1 MMLVLQSSEGLVKPV
16 SWRAPSEISAG
27 GIAWVYRLA
36 EWCSFCF
43 YIKLRVLVGAVEAEL
58 AWHLLQRLLHGATA
72 LRFPRGSIVERGKSL
87 LPLRALGRGADVYP
101 LFLLVVLAVALS
113 GCSVRKIAINK
124 LSDSLAN
131 SGTTF
136 ASDNDPEFVGQ
147 AIPFSL
153 KLIEGLLAESPK
165 HRGLLYAAASG
176 FTQYSYVYVQQPSD
190 ELESEDVTRSGDLSV
205 RARNLYL
212 RARDYGLRGLDTK
225 HRGFAEA
232 LRANPKS
239 AVRVAKPED
248 VPLLYWT
255 AVSWGAAISLSKDHP
270 DLIAEQPQVE
280 ALIDRAYE
288 LNPGYEHGVL
298 DQFLISYESARQ
310 GAPSDFAV
318 RSKAH
323 FDRAVTLTN
332 GQLASPFV
340 TYAETVSVQKQ
351 NRAEFESL
359 LKQAL
364 AVDPDSRPEWRLS
377 NIIMQRR
384 ARWLLSRED
393 ALFLE

>member
-1 MMLVLQSSEGLVKPV
+1 MKEGKMRAQMHCSPSKKAQRLWPHLVLLALS
-16 SWRAPSEISAG
+16 
-27 GIAWVYRLA
+27 IA
-36 EWCSFCF
+36 
-43 YIKLRVLVGAVEAEL
+43 
-58 AWHLLQRLLHGATA
+58 T
-72 LRFPRGSIVERGKSL
+72 
-87 LPLRALGRGADVYP
+87 
-101 LFLLVVLAVALS
+101 S
-113 GCSVRKIAINK
+113 GCSVRKFAINK
-124 LSDSLAN
+124 LGDSLAN

-165 HRGLLYAAASG
+165 HRGLLFAAASG

-190 ELESEDVTRSGDLSV
+190 ELESEDVTRSSGLSI

-212 RARDYGLRGLDTK
+212 RARDYGLRGLETK
-225 HRGFAEA
+225 HRGFAAA
-232 LRANPKS
+232 LRASPRS
-239 AVRVAKPED
+239 AVRTAKADD

-255 AVSWGAAISLSKDHP
+255 AVSWGAAISLSKDRP

-280 ALIDRAYE
+280 ALVDRAYE
-288 LNPGYEHGVL
+288 LNPGFEHGVL

-310 GAPSDFAV
+310 GAPGDFAA

-323 FDRAVTLTN
+323 FDRAVALTN

-340 TYAETVSVQKQ
+340 AYAESVSVQKQ
-351 NRAEFESL
+351 NRAEFQSL
-359 LKQAL
+359 LRRAL
-364 AVDPDSRPEWRLS
+364 AVDPDVRPEWRLS
-377 NIIMQRR
+377 NLIMQRR

>member
-1 MMLVLQSSEGLVKPV
+1 MIRDPLVLWRENGKM
-16 SWRAPSEISAG
+16 RAPLHSFLSQERQEP
-27 GIAWVYRLA
+27 RL
-36 EWCSFCF
+36 WCS
-43 YIKLRVLVGAVEAEL
+43 LVLA
-58 AWHLLQRLLHGATA
+58 
-72 LRFPRGSIVERGKSL
+72 
-87 LPLRALGRGADVYP
+87 
-101 LFLLVVLAVALS
+101 LAVATS
-113 GCSVRKIAINK
+113 GCSARKFAINR
-124 LSDSLAN
+124 LGDSLAN

-165 HRGLLYAAASG
+165 HRGLLFAAASG
-176 FTQYSYVYVQQPSD
+176 FTQYSYVYVQQPS
-190 ELESEDVTRSGDLSV
+190 EEIESEDVAKSSGLSM

-212 RARDYGLRGLDTK
+212 RARDYGLRGLETK
-225 HRGFAEA
+225 HDGFAVL
-232 LRANPKS
+232 LREDPKS
-239 AVRVAKPED
+239 AVQTMNVGD

-255 AVSWGAAISLSKDHP
+255 AVAWGAAISVAKDRP
-270 DLIAEQPQVE
+270 DLVAELPQVE
-280 ALIDRAYE
+280 ALIDRAYQ
-288 LNPGYEHGVL
+288 LRPDYDHGAI

-310 GAPSDFAV
+310 GVKGDFAE

-323 FDRAVTLTN
+323 FDRAVALTH
-332 GQLASPFV
+332 GQMASPFV

-351 NRAEFESL
+351 NRVEFASL
-359 LKQAL
+359 LKRAL

-377 NIIMQRR
+377 NLIMQRR

>member
-1 MMLVLQSSEGLVKPV
+1 MLVLQSGHSPV
-16 SWRAPSEISAG
+16 EPAN
-27 GIAWVYRLA
+27 
-36 EWCSFCF
+36 C
-43 YIKLRVLVGAVEAEL
+43 
-58 AWHLLQRLLHGATA
+58 
-72 LRFPRGSIVERGKSL
+72 RGSSIYR
-87 LPLRALGRGADVYP
+87 
-101 LFLLVVLAVALS
+101 LFLLVVLAVGLS
-113 GCSVRKIAINK
+113 GCSVRKFAINK
-124 LSDSLAN
+124 LGDSLAN

-165 HRGLLYAAASG
+165 HRGLLFAAASG
-176 FTQYSYVYVQQPSD
+176 FTQYSYVYVQQASD
-190 ELESEDVTRSGDLSV
+190 EIESVDVTRSADLSI

-225 HRGFAEA
+225 HRGFSGG
-232 LRANPKS
+232 LRANPRS
-239 AVRVAKPED
+239 AVRVARVGD

-255 AVSWGAAISLSKDHP
+255 AVSWGAAISLSKDRP

-288 LNPGYEHGVL
+288 LDPSYEHGVL
-298 DQFLISYESARQ
+298 DQFLISYEAARQ
-310 GAPSDFAV
+310 GAPGDFAA

-323 FDRAVTLTN
+323 FDRAVDLTD

-340 TYAETVSVQKQ
+340 SYAESVSVQKQ
-351 NRAEFESL
+351 NRAEFKSL

-364 AVDPDSRPEWRLS
+364 AVDPDGRPEWRLS
-377 NIIMQRR
+377 NLIMQRR

-393 ALFLE
+393 SLFLE